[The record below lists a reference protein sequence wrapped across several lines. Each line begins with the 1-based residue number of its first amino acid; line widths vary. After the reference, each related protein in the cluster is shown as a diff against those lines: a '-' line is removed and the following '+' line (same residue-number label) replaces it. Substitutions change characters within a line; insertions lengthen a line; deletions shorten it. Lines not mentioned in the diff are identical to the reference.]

1 MNDLFSRLGLSVKE
15 TETFTK
21 LLTLGAQPISVIAK
35 QMGMP
40 RSSMYFIVEKL
51 KEHQLIEEFDQTGIK
66 YVKCIP
72 AKDIA
77 DVLKAEERNIKQTLL
92 LLEEKLPALQAL
104 ESTLSV
110 TPKVKFSEGKDA
122 VMKMYESLAQEKE
135 LFAFFNPE
143 TVKHMMPAYLNIIHE
158 TVLEHGSRAKEIA
171 VDCTEARTYK
181 RKFQSTRH
189 QIKIL
194 PKGATFLSDCIICE
208 ERICMISYGE
218 NQIAAI
224 EIFSKTLASTQR
236 TVFEQLWNSLQ

>member
-1 MNDLFSRLGLSVKE
+1 MDDLFSRFGLSTKE

-21 LLTLGAQPISVIAK
+21 LLTLGAQPISVVAK
-35 QMGMP
+35 HVGIP

-51 KEHQLIEEFDQTGIK
+51 KEHRLIEEFDRAGIK

-72 AKDIA
+72 VKDIA

-92 LLEEKLPALQAL
+92 LLEEKLPTLQAL

-110 TPKVKFSEGKDA
+110 TPKVKFSEGKES

-135 LFAFFNPE
+135 LYAFFNPE
-143 TVKHMMPAYLNIIHE
+143 TVQRMMPAYLNIIHE
-158 TVLEHGSRAKEIA
+158 AVNEHGSSAKEIA
-171 VDCTEARTYK
+171 VDCEEARTYK
-181 RKFQSTRH
+181 RKFDSTRH

-194 PKGATFLSDCIICE
+194 PRGATFLSDCIICR

-218 NQIAAI
+218 NQIAAV
-224 EIFSKTLASTQR
+224 EIFSQTLASTQR
-236 TVFEQLWNSLQ
+236 TVFEQVWNSLK